1 MRPATHMLPTSNNS
15 RFRYDIFSLL
25 RSVMPAE
32 APTPK
37 AELSSVAELLRRRA
51 AERPAQA
58 AFVFVTENDAAGRDA
73 EITWTYAELD
83 RRARAVAAEVSRVA
97 APGERAVLVFPP
109 GLDFIA
115 AFFGC
120 LYAGVLPVPAT
131 YPKPRRPSS
140 RLDAIVADCKP
151 LVALTTSETL
161 GVMQLDEQAP
171 GVRALEWIAV
181 DRCRNADAF
190 QQPVARTTSDAAFL
204 QYTSGSTSQPRG
216 VVVTHGNLLHNL
228 ELIRAGFGLSAVEEN
243 AAPQSG
249 VFWLPAYHDMGL
261 IGGVLTPLFVGGTSY
276 LLAPATFLQ
285 RPITW
290 LETISRTGA
299 AISGAPNF
307 AYELCARK
315 ISTEQRASLDLSRW
329 QLAFCGAEPID
340 TRALDDFAAAFAG
353 SGFRKSAFYPCYG
366 LAEATL
372 MVTGGGRADGP
383 RVLHADRAALAKH
396 RLAAAAT
403 RATNSQPLV
412 SCGRPLGDQQVCV
425 VDPQTFE
432 PCLDGHVGE
441 IWVSGAS
448 VAKGYWNHPEELWQT
463 FGGRLADGSGPF
475 LRTGDL
481 GAFDGGELFVTGRAK
496 DVIIIR
502 GRNLYPQDLE
512 RTAQQAHEAVDLGAA
527 FSVEVDGHEQLTVVH
542 QVAREHRRIDMTP
555 VLRAIRAAIV
565 AEYDVDPYQIVLLRP
580 GGVPLTSS
588 GKVQRSRCRELLAE
602 NQLEQLSAWTHSPSA
617 SATECDPLAETIP
630 FNGHH
635 AVNGAAD
642 PSTVEGYR
650 RGGTE
655 FLNNVANLSAEELA
669 EEIQAWMLAWLE
681 ERAEPG
687 MGELS
692 PTAPFTELGM
702 DSLTAL
708 ELNVEFEKVLG
719 VRLPPAAAWS
729 YPTPAELSR
738 FLADSMQGVA
748 AINGAPANGVDSWF
762 AAMEADAR
770 QK

>member
-1 MRPATHMLPTSNNS
+1 MRPATHMLPTSNTF

-32 APTPK
+32 APTPQS
-37 AELSSVAELLRRRA
+37 ELRSVAELLRRRA
-51 AERPAQA
+51 AERPLQA
-58 AFVFVTENDAAGRDA
+58 AFVFVPESAAADGRG
-73 EITWTYAELD
+73 ELSWTYAELD

-109 GLDFIA
+109 GLEFIA

-120 LYAGVLPVPAT
+120 LYAGVLPAPAT

-161 GVMQLDEQAP
+161 GMMQLDEQSAS
-171 GVRALEWIAV
+171 VRALEWIAV
-181 DRCRNADAF
+181 DRCRDEDAF
-190 QQPVARTTSDAAFL
+190 ADPVQRAAGDAAFL

-228 ELIRAGFGLSAVEEN
+228 ELIRSGFCLKRADESFPPVA
-243 AAPQSG
+243 G

-261 IGGVLTPLFVGGTSY
+261 IGGILTPLFVGGTSY

-285 RPITW
+285 RPSAW

-315 ISTEQRASLDLSRW
+315 ISPEQRAALDLSRW
-329 QLAFCGAEPID
+329 KLAFCGAEPID
-340 TRALDDFAAAFAG
+340 ARALDDFAAAFG
-353 SGFRKSAFYPCYG
+353 DRGFNKSAFFPCYG

-372 MVTGGGRADGP
+372 MVSGCSRAEGP
-383 RVLHADRAALAKH
+383 RVFQADRAALGRH
-396 RLAAAAT
+396 RLAAAAS
-403 RATNSQPLV
+403 ATNVQTLV
-412 SCGRPLGDQQVCV
+412 SCGKPLGDQEVRV
-425 VDPQTFE
+425 VDPHTFE
-432 PCLDGHVGE
+432 PCGDGQIGE
-441 IWVSGAS
+441 IWIAGGS

-481 GAFDGGELFVTGRAK
+481 GAFDAGELFVTGRAK

-502 GRNLYPQDLE
+502 GRNLYPQDIE
-512 RTAQQAHEAVDLGAA
+512 RTVQQAHEAVDLGAA
-527 FSVEVDGHEQLTVVH
+527 FSWEVDGHEQLVVVH
-542 QVAREHRRIDMTP
+542 QIAREHRRNDMTP

-565 AEYDVDPYQIVLLRP
+565 EEHDVDPYQIVLLRP
-580 GGVPLTSS
+580 GGLPLTSS
-588 GKVQRSRCRELLAE
+588 GKVQRSRCRDLLVA
-602 NQLEQLSAWTHSPSA
+602 NGLEQLASWMQSTSAGAPTI
-617 SATECDPLAETIP
+617 DPLAETEP
-630 FNGHH
+630 FNG
-635 AVNGAAD
+635 AAQGRGARHGA
-642 PSTVEGYR
+642 
-650 RGGTE
+650 E
-655 FLNNVANLSAEELA
+655 FLNHVGTMAPEQLA
-669 EEIQAWMLAWLE
+669 QEIQSWMLEWLE
-681 ERAEPG
+681 ERVEPG
-687 MGELS
+687 CGVMS
-692 PTAPFTELGM
+692 PIVPFTELGM

-708 ELNVEFEKVLG
+708 ELNVDFEKVLG

-738 FLADSMQGVA
+738 FLADSMLGVA
-748 AINGAPANGVDSWF
+748 VLGEPSGNGVDSWF

-770 QK
+770 RK

>member
-1 MRPATHMLPTSNNS
+1 MRPATHMLPGLSRS

-25 RSVMPAE
+25 RAVMPAE
-32 APTPK
+32 TPTPRS
-37 AELSSVAELLRRRA
+37 EMRSVAELLRRRA
-51 AERPAQA
+51 AERPTQL
-58 AFVFVTENDAAGRDA
+58 AFAFLA
-73 EITWTYAELD
+73 EVGGSDDSQRVEWTYAELD
-83 RRARAVAAEVSRVA
+83 RRARAVAVELGRSA
-97 APGERAVLVFPP
+97 APGDRAVLIFPP

-151 LVALTTSETL
+151 TAALTTNETL
-161 GVMQLDEQAP
+161 GLMQLDEQSPA
-171 GVRALEWIAV
+171 VRTLEWIAV
-181 DRCRNADAF
+181 DRCRDADAF
-190 QQPVARTTSDAAFL
+190 KQPVPRTPSDAAFL

-228 ELIRAGFGLSAVEEN
+228 ELIRTGFGLATADEAVS
-243 AAPQSG
+243 PQSG

-261 IGGVLTPLFVGGTSY
+261 IGGILTPMYVGGTSY
-276 LLAPATFLQ
+276 FLAPATFLQ
-285 RPITW
+285 RPISW
-290 LETISRTGA
+290 LETISKTGA

-315 ISTEQRASLDLSRW
+315 ITSEQHAGLDLSRW
-329 QLAFCGAEPID
+329 KLAFCGAEPID
-340 TRALDDFAAAFAG
+340 SRALDEFAAAFAPQ
-353 SGFRKSAFYPCYG
+353 GFRTAAYYPCYG
-366 LAEATL
+366 LAEGTL
-372 MVTGGGRADGP
+372 MVTGGGGANGP
-383 RVLHADRAALAKH
+383 RVLHADRAQLAKH
-396 RLAAAAT
+396 RLAAVAAGE
-403 RATNSQPLV
+403 ASQPLV
-412 SCGRPLGDQQVCV
+412 SCGRPLGDQLVRV

-432 PCLDGHVGE
+432 PCPEGRVGE
-441 IWVSGAS
+441 IWVSGGS

-502 GRNLYPQDLE
+502 GRNLYPQDVE
-512 RTAQQAHEAVDLGAA
+512 RTVQQAHAAIDLGAA
-527 FSVEVDGHEQLTVVH
+527 FAVEVDGHEQLVVVH
-542 QVAREHRRIDMTP
+542 QVRREHRREDMAP

-565 AEYDVDPYQIVLLRP
+565 EEHDVDPYQIVLVRP

-588 GKVQRSRCRELLAE
+588 GKIQRSHCRELLAA
-602 NQLEQLSAWTHSPSA
+602 NGLEQLAAWQQSP
-617 SATECDPLAETIP
+617 
-630 FNGHH
+630 
-635 AVNGAAD
+635 AAM
-642 PSTVEGYR
+642 PV
-650 RGGTE
+650 
-655 FLNNVANLSAEELA
+655 EELA
-669 EEIQAWMLAWLE
+669 ETVTFRADAAVAVGPDGRPEFLHRLAELTPPELAEQIQAWMMNWLE

-687 MGELS
+687 AGEMS
-692 PTAPFTELGM
+692 PTAPFAESGM

-729 YPTPAELSR
+729 YPTPELLSR
-738 FLADSMQGVA
+738 YLADEMLGTASA
-748 AINGAPANGVDSWF
+748 NAPGDSETDSWF
-762 AAMEADAR
+762 AAMEADG
-770 QK
+770 QPK